1 MTVAEST
8 TRTFS
13 KKGIIMETKK
23 LVALFFITSAFL
35 AFSLHSHGSQL
46 TETYACDTC
55 DYDNAQNIAKQKFKP
70 FACTVE
76 NMGENPVFGTTV
88 YNCETTIRTIIV
100 ANSLTQ
106 TAYKFDIS
114 ATNHTEFT
122 DAPNVVVS
130 NASLTTPEQQA
141 LSEFYEINEEFKRNV
156 SNFSVDS
163 TTSTASQQ
171 THSLDFKETT
181 SQPFG
186 AYELINSTSDTD
198 CQAHPSHY
206 LTGLAAQRDIRF
218 RLAQGLK
225 NKIGT
230 SSWNDHYVETKFTG
244 FGLDVHAAGGGVQ
257 VSWEHNT
264 LDAYATVNFENPS
277 INSLVFNIKFVGN
290 VSATGH
296 REMIF
301 AMELHKGA
309 SLVDGFPIGNFIS
322 GNNNDLTNVGV
333 SDCLIENLARAATED
348 RAWDSG
354 KVGAGP
360 VTTWTPG
367 GFYSPSCTRQVK
379 YKTCS
384 TTQGGVQPCTES
396 SIHIDC

>member
-1 MTVAEST
+1 ME
-8 TRTFS
+8 S
-13 KKGIIMETKK
+13 KKI
-23 LVALFFITSAFL
+23 VALSFITSAFL
-35 AFSLHSHGSQL
+35 AFSSHSHGSQL

-55 DYDNAQNIAKQKFKP
+55 DYDDARNIAKQKFKP

-141 LSEFYEINEEFKRNV
+141 LSEFYEIDEEFRRNV
-156 SNFSVDS
+156 SNFSVD
-163 TTSTASQQ
+163 
-171 THSLDFKETT
+171 
-181 SQPFG
+181 
-186 AYELINSTSDTD
+186 STSDTD

-244 FGLDVHAAGGGVQ
+244 FGLDVHAVGGGLQ
-257 VSWEHNT
+257 VNWEHNP
-264 LDAYATVNFENPS
+264 LDAYATVKFDNPS
-277 INSLVFNIKFVGN
+277 INSLVFNIKFVGD

-296 REMIF
+296 REMFF

-309 SLVDGFPIGNFIS
+309 SLVDGFPIGNFMS

-333 SDCLIENLARAATED
+333 SDCLIENLAQTATGD
-348 RAWDSG
+348 LAWDSG
-354 KVGAGP
+354 KVGTGP

-367 GFYSPSCTRQVK
+367 VFYSPSCTRQVK

-396 SIHIDC
+396 FIHIGC